1 MSPRVRM
8 ILSVVA
14 VLVVLLAFFFLFI
27 RPRQQELARIE
38 ESIVAEEA
46 RTQQLQTELARLQDL
61 QANAPELQAEL
72 ATIRGF
78 IPKDDEVPN
87 FIFLVQDAANAAG
100 VDFVSITPEL
110 PKPPPEGAALA
121 EIRAQ
126 IGAGGGYFAVQDFIR
141 RLHAL
146 DRAVRIDNLT
156 LSGAEDPETGE
167 VEITLTAA
175 ARIFFE
181 TPAPATG
188 AVDPATGLPPVD
200 PATGQ
205 PVATPA
211 PAPTS

>member
-1 MSPRVRM
+1 MSPRSRL
-8 ILSVVA
+8 ILVVLG
-14 VLVVLLAFFFLFI
+14 VLVVLAAFFFLFI
-27 RPRQQELARIE
+27 RPRQAELARVE

-46 RTQQLQTELARLQDL
+46 RTQQLQTELARLRDL

-78 IPKDDEVPN
+78 VPKDDEVPN
-87 FIFLVQDAANAAG
+87 FIFLVQDAANEAG

-121 EIRAQ
+121 EIRAS

-141 RLHAL
+141 RLHDL

-156 LSGAEDPETGE
+156 LSGTEDSETGE
-167 VEITLTAA
+167 VEITLTSA

-181 TPAPATG
+181 VPAAAATG
-188 AVDPATGLPPVD
+188 AVDPATGLPVTP
-200 PATGQ
+200 T
-205 PVATPA
+205 TPA
-211 PAPTS
+211 PTPAG

>member
-8 ILSVVA
+8 ILSVLS

-27 RPRQQELARIE
+27 RPRQQELARVE
-38 ESIVAEEA
+38 EEIVTEEA
-46 RTQQLQTELARLQDL
+46 RTQQLRIELARLQDL

-78 IPKDDEVPN
+78 VPKDDQVPN
-87 FIFLVQDAANAAG
+87 FLFLVQDAANAAG

-121 EIRAQ
+121 EIRSQ

-156 LSGAEDPETGE
+156 LTGAEDPETGD
-167 VEITLTAA
+167 VDITLSGT

-181 TPAPATG
+181 APAGAATGAASPATG
-188 AVDPATGLPPVD
+188 EPATP
-200 PATGQ
+200 
-205 PVATPA
+205 PA
-211 PAPTS
+211 PVPAE

>member
-1 MSPRVRM
+1 MSPRARL
-8 ILSVVA
+8 ILSLVA
-14 VLVVLLAFFFLFI
+14 VFVVLVVFFFLFI
-27 RPRQQELARIE
+27 RPRQQELARVE
-38 ESIVAEEA
+38 ESIVVEEA
-46 RTQQLQTELARLQDL
+46 RTQQLQTELARLQEL
-61 QANAPELQAEL
+61 QANAPELEAEL
-72 ATIRGF
+72 ARIRGF
-78 IPKDDEVPN
+78 VPRDDEVPN
-87 FIFLVQDAANAAG
+87 FIFQVQDAANAAG

-121 EIRAQ
+121 EIRTQ

-156 LSGAEDPETGE
+156 LTGAEDPATGD
-167 VEITLTAA
+167 VTLTLAAA

-181 TPAPATG
+181 TAAATG

-205 PVATPA
+205 PVTTPA